1 MDNEK
6 IISQIDEED
15 EVEIKTYRI
24 VVTET
29 QSYEVYVEAENEE
42 EAEDIALDT
51 YGYDGDI
58 FHTDASV
65 VLIEEDS

>member
-29 QSYEVYVEAENEE
+29 QSYEVYVEA
-42 EAEDIALDT
+42 
-51 YGYDGDI
+51 
-58 FHTDASV
+58 
-65 VLIEEDS
+65 